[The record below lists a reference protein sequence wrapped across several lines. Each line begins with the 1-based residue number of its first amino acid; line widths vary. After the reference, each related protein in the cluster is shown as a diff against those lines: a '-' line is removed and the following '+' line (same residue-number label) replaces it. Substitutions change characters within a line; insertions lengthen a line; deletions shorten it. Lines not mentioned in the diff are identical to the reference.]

1 MLLLMHAN
9 PLPGKDLTAWQTG
22 DIFAICQPIGRK
34 FRKVFHTYT
43 QNVSKTVSTY
53 HLTITKN
60 YANIDLYDNQSLK
73 WKIWPIHIT
82 IVSTRSNRS
91 AISSVIVQT
100 FESLVITDI
109 YKEVDAM
116 DIKSNYSKIPNV
128 AFELGLNCKQLAVFL
143 YLCRCAN
150 NGQTYPT
157 YDTIA
162 QKTGMSSRTVKRIIP
177 QLEEM
182 GIIKK
187 K

>member
-1 MLLLMHAN
+1 MKNLA
-9 PLPGKDLTAWQTG
+9 
-22 DIFAICQPIGRK
+22 R
-34 FRKVFHTYT
+34 TY
-43 QNVSKTVSTY
+43 Y
-53 HLTITKN
+53 YCI
-60 YANIDLYDNQSLK
+60 Y
-73 WKIWPIHIT
+73 
-82 IVSTRSNRS
+82 
-91 AISSVIVQT
+91 VQT
-100 FESLVITDI
+100 VESLVITDI
-109 YKEVDAM
+109 HKEVDAM

-150 NGQTYPT
+150 NGQAYPT

-187 K
+187 NNRSNSSNLYDIILPKN

>member
-1 MLLLMHAN
+1 M
-9 PLPGKDLTAWQTG
+9 
-22 DIFAICQPIGRK
+22 
-34 FRKVFHTYT
+34 
-43 QNVSKTVSTY
+43 
-53 HLTITKN
+53 
-60 YANIDLYDNQSLK
+60 
-73 WKIWPIHIT
+73 
-82 IVSTRSNRS
+82 
-91 AISSVIVQT
+91 VIVQT
-100 FESLVITDI
+100 VESLIITDI

-150 NGQTYPT
+150 NGQAYPT

-187 K
+187 NNRSNSSNLYDIILPKN